1 MQRVRFEDVFEVLEC
16 VAPELADPRPQLA
29 QAFRPVIDSFQF
41 GGPDQIPAKVSY
53 TVEWEATGPA
63 VTLGKGKSVL
73 ATDPAAFSGD
83 FAPALARGS
92 FSGRELAFSFK
103 SDPGA
108 SSRRGYAEIGRE
120 RNGVFL

>member
-1 MQRVRFEDVFEVLEC
+1 MFWIVDL
-16 VAPELADPRPQLA
+16 PQDA
-29 QAFRPVIDSFQF
+29 IHFSNNGRRASVHAENVPVIDSFQF
-41 GGPDQIPAKVSY
+41 GGPNQIPAKVSY

-63 VTLGKGKSVL
+63 VTLGKGKSVG

-83 FAPALARGS
+83 FAPAIARGS

-120 RNGVFL
+120 RNGIFL